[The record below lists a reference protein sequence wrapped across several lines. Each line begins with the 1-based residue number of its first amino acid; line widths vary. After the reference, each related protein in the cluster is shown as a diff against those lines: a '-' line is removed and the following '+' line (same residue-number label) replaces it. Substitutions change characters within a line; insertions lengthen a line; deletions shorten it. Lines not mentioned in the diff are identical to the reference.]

1 MEDGCV
7 DVEKSTHI
15 GIHGSMG
22 GADLM
27 KEDEEKGWLTIT
39 LDDFVQKGP
48 EEVAEI
54 VKERIGDAPTIISFD
69 VDVLEPGEC
78 PGIGF
83 PEPGFYFQKYEITNK
98 TNSRWNEMQR
108 AFQLSQSS
116 EGH

>member
-1 MEDGCV
+1 MHLISHGTALRRAMEDGCV

-54 VKERIGDAPTIISFD
+54 VKERIGDAPAIISFD

-83 PEPGFYFQKYEITNK
+83 PEPGFYYQKCIKNYP
-98 TNSRWNEMQR
+98 
-108 AFQLSQSS
+108 
-116 EGH
+116 